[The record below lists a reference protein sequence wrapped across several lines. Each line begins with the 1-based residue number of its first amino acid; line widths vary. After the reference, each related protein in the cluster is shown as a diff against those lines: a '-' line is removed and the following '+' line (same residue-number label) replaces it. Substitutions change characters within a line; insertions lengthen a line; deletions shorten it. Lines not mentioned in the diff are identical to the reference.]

1 MPLRAAEFSAEI
13 VCVGAEGLARVLGD
27 TEVTAPAPTACIGEH
42 PEVLATD
49 HHSVMKWSWKNAQL
63 AVTAVASETGWVSV
77 PPLTLSPSPVPQL
90 TCSNPKSIN
99 SAINSCSLD
108 TKSPY
113 WGLDGHITSFSILK
127 FSHMTRPVFIGVS
140 TSLQVFQN

>member
-1 MPLRAAEFSAEI
+1 M
-13 VCVGAEGLARVLGD
+13 
-27 TEVTAPAPTACIGEH
+27 
-42 PEVLATD
+42 
-49 HHSVMKWSWKNAQL
+49 MKWSWKNAQL

-77 PPLTLSPSPVPQL
+77 PSLTPSPSPVPQL

-108 TKSPY
+108 TKSPH

-140 TSLQVFQN
+140 RSLQVFQN